1 MEHWPPIRTRRFEG
15 ESQRAYERRAAEIAQ
30 IITGFRELRFN
41 GELAEEM
48 ERRLIRLQEPHLEL
62 A

>member
-1 MEHWPPIRTRRFEG
+1 MEHWPPIRTKRFEG
-15 ESQRAYERRAAEIAQ
+15 EGLRAYERRAAEIVE

-41 GELAEEM
+41 GEIAEEK